1 MSFIAAFSC
10 SISSYRAW
18 PEIPRGAGGVQLAT
32 GPSVREVGEQDD
44 ISSKLIVV
52 LHRAHET
59 SIDNAEIATG

>member
-1 MSFIAAFSC
+1 
-10 SISSYRAW
+10 
-18 PEIPRGAGGVQLAT
+18 
-32 GPSVREVGEQDD
+32 VREVGEQDD